1 MAYCNVVPR
10 VLSLLRSRERTL
22 GTRLGM
28 LAQSECTRK
37 LSIQGLY
44 PSVVS
49 ALQIKRSKNYFRYV
63 TSVFLK
69 FTFYMLTF
77 ILQYSYF
84 FRSESFQEVLQ
95 TSKQRNIIF
104 REMCS
109 EIGRFLL
116 QVTGCRLQVTGH
128 RSQVTGCRSYQNQKA
143 ISNTGDTRVTR
154 DSQEVS

>member
-1 MAYCNVVPR
+1 M
-10 VLSLLRSRERTL
+10 
-22 GTRLGM
+22 
-28 LAQSECTRK
+28 AQSECTRK

-128 RSQVTGCRSYQNQKA
+128 RLQVTGRRSQVAGRIKIKKQSVILA
-143 ISNTGDTRVTR
+143 I
-154 DSQEVS
+154 QELPEIPKRFHEQVSLCKYLPHK